1 MNVHDGPDGRPPG
14 LAGPRWTRQISGRL
28 PVDGS
33 RSMFARKRPFLMMVA
48 VALAACSG
56 DDAGDGEAEAGRG
69 SAGRGDEGEGGAAT
83 GGSRGGSGGASTGT
97 DTDAGASDAGGA
109 GASGEG
115 ARGECDPS
123 AQEHEHDSMPAMHV
137 PVPLAASTYNSSPP
151 SSGPHCPAWGRYA
164 VYGEDAPLPAC
175 NFLHNLEHGAIVL
188 LYNCPDGCDEI
199 VADLEQVI
207 ADAPEDPECGVVKRL
222 LLTPY
227 AEMEATIAAAAWG
240 YTWTAD
246 CLDDGARESLLDFI
260 AAHRGPAGD
269 APESVC
275 GDGSIGP

>member
-1 MNVHDGPDGRPPG
+1 MIVHDGPEGRPPG
-14 LAGPRWTRQISGRL
+14 LAGPRWTRQISGRI

-56 DDAGDGEAEAGRG
+56 DDAGEGEAEAGRG

-83 GGSRGGSGGASTGT
+83 SASRSGSGGASTGT
-97 DTDAGASDAGGA
+97 DAGASGAGGA

-115 ARGECDPS
+115 AQGDCDPS

-137 PVPLAASTYNSSPP
+137 PVPLPASTYNSSPP

-175 NFLHNLEHGAIVL
+175 NFLHNLEHGAIAL
-188 LYNCPDGCDEI
+188 LYNCLDGCDEI

-207 ADAPEDPECGVVKRL
+207 ADAPDDPECGAVKRL

-227 AEMEATIAAAAWG
+227 AEMDATIAAAAWG

-246 CLDDGARESLLDFI
+246 CLDDGARASLLDFI